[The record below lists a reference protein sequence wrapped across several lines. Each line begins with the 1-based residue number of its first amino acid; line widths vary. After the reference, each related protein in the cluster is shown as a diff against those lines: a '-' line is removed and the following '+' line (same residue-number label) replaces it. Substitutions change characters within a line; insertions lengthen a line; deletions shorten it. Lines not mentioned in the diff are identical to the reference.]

1 MITLRN
7 DAGLARL
14 GLVIPKRSV
23 RHAVHRNVIRRWARE
38 AFRQR
43 QHCLPMT
50 DIVLRV
56 HSGAITHADVD
67 AALALLVETAP

>member
-1 MITLRN
+1 MIALDN

-23 RHAVHRNVIRRWARE
+23 RHAVRRNVIRRWARE

-56 HSGAITHADVD
+56 HSSLITHADVD
-67 AALALLVETAP
+67 AALDLLMEPAP

>member
-7 DAGLARL
+7 DMGLARL

-23 RHAVHRNVIRRWARE
+23 RHAVNRNTIRRWARE
-38 AFRQR
+38 AFRHR
-43 QHCLPMT
+43 QHDLPTT

-56 HSGAITHADVD
+56 HSLAITHADVD
-67 AALALLVETAP
+67 AALDLLVGAAS